1 MLGGARLFE
10 ETHNSDDIIND
21 EDEAGIAAAEEEVVL
36 LNGQLQDAFERAS
49 LPDRQA
55 SDEVEEYNGV
65 RFRGRLEGIKLT
77 GDPNIPRGE
86 ISFVAED
93 IGPKGLIGVSQDE
106 EFQGAR
112 VVKSKGHIAFQHYT
126 DGKYSQYSS

>member
-1 MLGGARLFE
+1 
-10 ETHNSDDIIND
+10 
-21 EDEAGIAAAEEEVVL
+21 
-36 LNGQLQDAFERAS
+36 
-49 LPDRQA
+49 
-55 SDEVEEYNGV
+55 
-65 RFRGRLEGIKLT
+65 LEGIKLT

-106 EFQGAR
+106 EFRGAR

-126 DGKYSQYSS
+126 DGKFNKCSISCA